1 MKNLVKVKNAYG
13 DIRHLRHYNTILIE
27 STGKGGFV
35 IKPYYS
41 ASSVRAINQWF
52 ETVGFNLKLSRK
64 QGNYKLTGS
73 ADGFKVVET
82 GAGYILEYVRK

>member
-1 MKNLVKVKNAYG
+1 MKNLVKVKNAFG
-13 DIRHLRHYNTILIE
+13 DTRHLRHYGTLLIE
-27 STGKGGFV
+27 RVNGNFI

-52 ETVGFNLKLSRK
+52 EAVGFDLKLSRK
-64 QGNYKLTGS
+64 QGDYKLIGS

-82 GAGYILEYVRK
+82 GEGYKLEYVRN